1 MILPSLASAPRD
13 PCALET
19 LARLPRAEAFD
30 SLGAYLAT
38 DSVRDALCEQ
48 HRGRGYHDHLSF
60 ADRVGVR
67 ADALTRSPGSGH
79 RAITPALERQIL
91 ATQERAVYGKLARR
105 PLSLA
110 EAFRAGRTA
119 RLRPLFPAGLYRAA
133 FGGLG
138 KRRMAKGTRPVD
150 GIGAVASGQPPGV
163 PALPDAGLVPRAPV
177 RVAGLAPTAA
187 EFGRQI
193 VPGDA
198 RLEDAPDAGEDLAL
212 VEGRAAGAAQAAG
225 VDAGAACV
233 PPGHRRRACSGRALQ
248 QFR

>member
-13 PCALET
+13 PCALEA

-133 FGGLG
+133 
-138 KRRMAKGTRPVD
+138 RP
-150 GIGAVASGQPPGV
+150 AS
-163 PALPDAGLVPRAPV
+163 RT
-177 RVAGLAPTAA
+177 GLAVVVLD
-187 EFGRQI
+187 GNKI
-193 VPGDA
+193 K
-198 RLEDAPDAGEDLAL
+198 
-212 VEGRAAGAAQAAG
+212 RAAQRLRATRGRRGKWYGGKLRAGRTGSAARG
-225 VDAGAACV
+225 
-233 PPGHRRRACSGRALQ
+233 RRAGRK
-248 QFR
+248 R